1 MGVTLSIKKS
11 GALCVCASLFLMLA
25 PPSIVA
31 AEDDTPPEP
40 DDIWQGPMLGPVPAT
55 LSGGTVI
62 DTAALVDLI
71 KQHSAVLIDVLPA
84 QRRPTGQTTPW
95 MPVPHRNIPH
105 SVWMPGVGSGIISQE
120 MADYFGKRLGEL
132 TGQNREKLI
141 VFYCRPNCWASW
153 NAAKRAVLDGYR
165 QVNWYPDGVE
175 AWQRAGL
182 PTDVSTPEGPGV
194 Q

>member
-1 MGVTLSIKKS
+1 MGVTPLPKGLS
-11 GALCVCASLFLMLA
+11 ALRLSTSALFLLTATSAVLA
-25 PPSIVA
+25 DDEA
-31 AEDDTPPEP
+31 APEP
-40 DDIWQGPMLGPVPAT
+40 DGIWQGPILGPVPAT
-55 LSGGTVI
+55 LAGGTVI

-71 KQHSAVLIDVLPA
+71 KQQNPVLIDVLPA
-84 QRRPTGQTTPW
+84 QRRPAGQTTPW

-120 MADYFGKRLGEL
+120 MADYFEKRLGEL

-165 QVNWYPDGVE
+165 HVNWYPDGVE
-175 AWQRAGL
+175 AWQGAGL
-182 PTDVSTPEGPGV
+182 PTEVSKPQGPGV